1 MSTAVPPMGDQMNF
15 RSQYPDAVQYPDAI
29 VALQNLL
36 SEALAICQAG
46 DPALGAALAGFLDL
60 DAKTRPGDKPIF
72 QSPAEARLMSYRMFV
87 YAYSE
92 AMEIEGH
99 ELEAEKLRMCIA
111 SLSERLGNSDG
122 GSDISARPQL
132 HS

>member
-1 MSTAVPPMGDQMNF
+1 MIF
-15 RSQYPDAVQYPDAI
+15 RSQLPDTVQCPDAI
-29 VALQNLL
+29 ASLQDLL
-36 SEALAICQAG
+36 SEALAICWAG

-72 QSPAEARLMSYRMFV
+72 QNPAEARLMSYRMFV

-92 AMEIEGH
+92 AMEIKGQ

-111 SLSERLGNSDG
+111 SLSERLGGFHVDEK
-122 GSDISARPQL
+122 PQL